1 VRPSLPSSP
10 FADKPGAWVDLALT
24 LPLFLGYHLGVVFLK
39 VKNASDP
46 VTGPLLELA
55 NGRRENYIGIT
66 AAGGVLFVGIFA
78 LLGRGHAFRPSKFF
92 QIACEG
98 AAYAAAMRFGAD
110 FVVGRLPIGPSLGGD
125 PMTGVVMSM
134 GAGFYEELAFRVV
147 LFGLGAKVL
156 VWLVSREK
164 MNVVD
169 RTPRLTIT
177 AFLVVGLWG
186 VLAAATFSG
195 VHYLGP
201 FGDKL
206 ELGSF
211 VFRLTLGL
219 ALTLIF
225 ATRGFAAAVWAHALY
240 DLWVLVF

>member
-1 VRPSLPSSP
+1 
-10 FADKPGAWVDLALT
+10 
-24 LPLFLGYHLGVVFLK
+24 
-39 VKNASDP
+39 
-46 VTGPLLELA
+46 
-55 NGRRENYIGIT
+55 
-66 AAGGVLFVGIFA
+66 
-78 LLGRGHAFRPSKFF
+78 
-92 QIACEG
+92 
-98 AAYAAAMRFGAD
+98 MRFGAD

>member
-1 VRPSLPSSP
+1 
-10 FADKPGAWVDLALT
+10 
-24 LPLFLGYHLGVVFLK
+24 
-39 VKNASDP
+39 
-46 VTGPLLELA
+46 
-55 NGRRENYIGIT
+55 
-66 AAGGVLFVGIFA
+66 
-78 LLGRGHAFRPSKFF
+78 
-92 QIACEG
+92 
-98 AAYAAAMRFGAD
+98 
-110 FVVGRLPIGPSLGGD
+110 
-125 PMTGVVMSM
+125 MTGVVMSM